1 MPGPLVVAS
10 GCTLDLDQICYG
22 YGSQGDLTT
31 KVCCRSSSSTLFFE
45 KELAGGTPSLK
56 VTLYVVGKSPS
67 FSPSWTISSPLPWE
81 RQIIGSLRSNLS
93 LLPAKQE

>member
-10 GCTLDLDQICYG
+10 GRTLDLDQICYSD
-22 YGSQGDLTT
+22 GSRGDLTT

-56 VTLYVVGKSPS
+56 VTSYVVDKSRS

-81 RQIIGSLRSNLS
+81 RQVMGSLRCNLS